1 MGKRIVT
8 GLVVLTLIAIGWGSG
23 VRSYAQEGGDGPPAA
38 GNPVSIIGL
47 DGTEIARITITEVE
61 DPFEDID
68 PNAAPDRSYRYVLV
82 HLAVE
87 NTGSRPFLAASN
99 SVSLQDADGF
109 LYPQTFLP
117 RSEEQ
122 IAADPDFPNGE
133 IAPGDT
139 ASGVIAFEV
148 LESADLVRVV
158 YQPAFDRLIF
168 LADLTQQGAAPP
180 ANEDEDAAATPA
192 TDDEE
197 AGESGT
203 ADDSAGTE
211 DSDDDAG
218 ADTGT
223 DVSGDDEDAAPDD
236 ADDPAGDDGDTAAVD
251 VSAGDC
257 DDIQAWLDD
266 VTPQLD
272 LLSETLDDVA
282 ADDPITPE
290 TLEDAAADL
299 QEAADNLRD
308 SDPPDLMEESAD
320 LLAEALDGYAA
331 IYLEAAEEGEE
342 ISVEDFFTNLDTS
355 EPDAL
360 LDEVGTVSDPVFDAC
375 GIDA

>member
-1 MGKRIVT
+1 MSKRIVT
-8 GLVVLTLIAIGWGSG
+8 CVVVLTLIAIGWGRG
-23 VRSYAQEGGDGPPAA
+23 VRSYAQEGDGPPAV
-38 GNPVSIIGL
+38 GSPVSIIGL
-47 DGTEIARITITEVE
+47 EGAEVAQITVTEVE
-61 DPFEDID
+61 NPFEDID
-68 PNAAPDRSYRYVLV
+68 PSAAPNRSYRYVLV
-82 HLAVE
+82 HLVVE
-87 NTGSRPFLAASN
+87 NTGSRPFLAATN

-109 LYPQTFLP
+109 LYLQTFLP

-122 IAADPDFPNGE
+122 IAADPDFPNEE

-168 LADLTQQGAAPP
+168 LADLTQEGAAPP
-180 ANEDEDAAATPA
+180 ADDEEATPA
-192 TDDEE
+192 TDDEDDTGD
-197 AGESGT
+197 AGAADDT
-203 ADDSAGTE
+203 ADT
-211 DSDDDAG
+211 DDAG

-223 DVSGDDEDAAPDD
+223 DVSDD
-236 ADDPAGDDGDTAAVD
+236 ADDPAGDDLDETASVD
-251 VSAGDC
+251 VSAGEC
-257 DDIQAWLDD
+257 DDVQAWLDD

-272 LLSETLDDVA
+272 VLSETLDDVA
-282 ADDPITPE
+282 AEDPIAPE

-331 IYLEAAEEGEE
+331 IYLDAAEAGEE

-360 LDEVGTVSDPVFDAC
+360 LDEVGTVSDPILAAC